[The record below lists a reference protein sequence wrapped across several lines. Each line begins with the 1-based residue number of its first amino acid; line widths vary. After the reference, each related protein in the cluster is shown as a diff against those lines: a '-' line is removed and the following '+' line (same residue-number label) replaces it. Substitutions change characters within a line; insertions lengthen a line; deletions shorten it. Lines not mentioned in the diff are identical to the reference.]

1 LDHCSHAVGRTFRS
15 VVALG
20 GFHHCGPEFRE
31 GKLANHGCL
40 LTRTEKYPDF
50 EESAR

>member
-1 LDHCSHAVGRTFRS
+1 MNTKTDNSSAQASWFVGAS
-15 VVALG
+15 YGV
-20 GFHHCGPEFRE
+20 
-31 GKLANHGCL
+31 

>member
-1 LDHCSHAVGRTFRS
+1 MKLQSALSAILFATVAV
-15 VVALG
+15 
-20 GFHHCGPEFRE
+20 
-31 GKLANHGCL
+31 

>member
-1 LDHCSHAVGRTFRS
+1 MNPKIVDWS
-15 VVALG
+15 
-20 GFHHCGPEFRE
+20 
-31 GKLANHGCL
+31 GKRVWL